1 MSPGIYR
8 TWEKNCQTRISRKI
22 KSKKWG
28 KYGLRNT
35 ALMLTYSMVTWVIQ
49 SQGFPEKRCYEQD
62 RWLSFLILYTIHQNL
77 CISVKMKTYT
87 ATPNGPANGKFQ
99 KKAVDS
105 TGLPETSFSTPRNR
119 LCTHIQC
126 QCGRWLAS
134 ASPVGCLSSNR
145 DSWMRSFPL
154 PDLL

>member
-1 MSPGIYR
+1 
-8 TWEKNCQTRISRKI
+8 
-22 KSKKWG
+22 
-28 KYGLRNT
+28 
-35 ALMLTYSMVTWVIQ
+35 
-49 SQGFPEKRCYEQD
+49 
-62 RWLSFLILYTIHQNL
+62 
-77 CISVKMKTYT
+77 MKTYT

-134 ASPVGCLSSNR
+134 ASPVGCLCSNR

-154 PDLL
+154 PDLLWMAWQPQQPPQLLFSHAVDPCHYIPKKSLLTCFSKYHLLKIKKRQTHELSKLATPNYMQLSTYLTKQELSG